1 MFIYP
6 LWIRLWH
13 FANAVLIIILI
24 ITGISMH
31 FAGNENSIHI
41 VRFSRAV
48 GWHNIAARILT
59 ASYMAFIAGN
69 IFTENGKYYRLKKK
83 NFISDLGK
91 QVRFYFYG
99 MFKQEKNPFPVT
111 FERKFNPLQKLAY
124 VLIMYLAFPL
134 LIISGVG
141 LMLPEVFINRLF
153 GISGLIITDIL
164 HITMGFLISLFLVI
178 HIYSCTLGP
187 RSASLFRAIITGYR
201 ESDEDE

>member
-48 GWHNIAARILT
+48 GWHNIAAKILT
-59 ASYMAFIAGN
+59 VSYIAFITGN
-69 IFTENGKYYRLKKK
+69 IFTENGKYYRLKRK
-83 NFISDLGK
+83 NFISNLGK

-141 LMLPEVFINRLF
+141 LMLPEVFINKLF
-153 GISGLIITDIL
+153 GINGLIITDIL

-187 RSASLFRAIITGYR
+187 RPTSLFRAIITGYR